1 MFSASCDT
9 AGPTIARTVE
19 PNSELSISQAPFIV
33 VLNLE
38 FLNASCKKVCLY
50 SNLIGEINL
59 SVTFNEP
66 RLANAEPV

>member
-1 MFSASCDT
+1 MFSSCDT

-19 PNSELSISQAPFIV
+19 PNSELSFPKHHHSSIESW
-33 VLNLE
+33 

-59 SVTFNEP
+59 H
-66 RLANAEPV
+66 

>member
-19 PNSELSISQAPFIV
+19 TNSELSISKHHLSV

-38 FLNASCKKVCLY
+38 FLMLLVCI
-50 SNLIGEINL
+50 LILIEINL

>member
-1 MFSASCDT
+1 
-9 AGPTIARTVE
+9 
-19 PNSELSISQAPFIV
+19 
-33 VLNLE
+33 LNL
-38 FLNASCKKVCLY
+38 LNASCKKVCLY